1 MERIKKLFVWCFL
14 AIVFCSSCQVKVESA
29 GFDEPE
35 NPNPVAPEAWSGV
48 EAGFHAAFGSVD
60 QRYDYA
66 LSPEENL
73 GDEWLG
79 SAWKGE
85 RVNLQLVLWSADPVA
100 EIEVEL
106 SELAGPDGQIIA
118 AKSLGVHPVRYVI
131 TDEFL
136 NGCGWRDKDT
146 IAAFLAA
153 DILETNQVFNLK
165 ERTTRPVWLT
175 IDVPASAVAG
185 VYTGS
190 VNVSHRGG
198 RDVQLPVSLEVQ
210 NMELPAPA
218 DWSFHLDLWQNPF
231 AVARYYDVELW
242 SDKHLELMKPYLEML
257 ADAGQKCITT
267 SILHRPWGGQTY
279 DQFESM
285 IQWTHKGNQEW
296 EFDYSIFDQWVELA
310 MDAGITKQINCYSMV
325 PWGNQVRYFDTD
337 SADYVTVEVTPGSKE
352 YKAVWEPFLVQFR
365 NHLAQKGWLDKT
377 LIAMDER
384 KLEEMQSMIELLKRV
399 TPEIK
404 IALAGTYH
412 AEITDDLYDL
422 CVFHDPELEKQYI
435 QARAEKG
442 QITTFYTMCS
452 KPEHPNNFTFSPP
465 AEQALL
471 GWYAAARGFDGF
483 LRWAYN
489 SWVEDPLHDSRY
501 RTWPAGDTYQVYP
514 GPLSS
519 IRFER
524 LREGI
529 QDFEKIRIVREK
541 LEAANKLDQL
551 AKLDDALAA
560 FSAETITKPQATK
573 LVNAG
578 KEVLDELV
586 IDLLEQ

>member
-14 AIVFCSSCQVKVESA
+14 AIVFCSSCQVKVEST

-48 EAGFHAAFGSVD
+48 EAGFHAVFGSVD

-106 SELAGPDGQIIA
+106 SELSGPDGQAIDANSI
-118 AKSLGVHPVRYVI
+118 GVHPVRYVI

-175 IDVPASAVAG
+175 IDIPASAVAG

-422 CVFHDPELEKQYI
+422 CVFHDPELREI
-435 QARAEKG
+435 A
-442 QITTFYTMCS
+442 F
-452 KPEHPNNFTFSPP
+452 NN
-465 AEQALL
+465 
-471 GWYAAARGFDGF
+471 
-483 LRWAYN
+483 
-489 SWVEDPLHDSRY
+489 
-501 RTWPAGDTYQVYP
+501 
-514 GPLSS
+514 
-519 IRFER
+519 
-524 LREGI
+524 
-529 QDFEKIRIVREK
+529 
-541 LEAANKLDQL
+541 
-551 AKLDDALAA
+551 
-560 FSAETITKPQATK
+560 
-573 LVNAG
+573 
-578 KEVLDELV
+578 
-586 IDLLEQ
+586 